1 MDGPCSMYK
10 VGDLEYKTF
19 LNMLKKLG
27 KGSFAVVCCGITDYR
42 LVSEGSDLYPS
53 VADLNPCEYLFA
65 LATNKSV
72 VNTAKTPAV
81 TANMNT

>member
-1 MDGPCSMYK
+1 MDGPYSVYK
-10 VGDLEYKTF
+10 VGDLEYNTF
-19 LNMLKKLG
+19 LNVFKKTWE
-27 KGSFAVVCCGITDYR
+27 GSFAVVYCGITDYR

-65 LATNKSV
+65 LATNKSA